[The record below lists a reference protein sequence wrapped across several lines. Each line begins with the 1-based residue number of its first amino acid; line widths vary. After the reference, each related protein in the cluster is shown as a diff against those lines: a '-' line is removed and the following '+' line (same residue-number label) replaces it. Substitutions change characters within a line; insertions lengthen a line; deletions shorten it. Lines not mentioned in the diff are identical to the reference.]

1 MEFQD
6 VVRQRYAAKKF
17 DGKSIPQEKMDELIE
32 LIRLTP
38 SGLNLQ
44 PWKIKIV
51 TDQKTKDELF
61 PVTGEQPS
69 VTSCSHLLVLC
80 ANTDFDDLVAKADK
94 SMRDGGVPDEIRRH
108 VIELASAHKEKSLE
122 ARLAYARN
130 QVFISLGNALNGA
143 KALGLDAC
151 PMTNFQPQEYS
162 RILNIPAHIV
172 PTVLVAV
179 GYAADKPMPKRRLA
193 KEDIVF

>member
-1 MEFQD
+1 
-6 VVRQRYAAKKF
+6 
-17 DGKSIPQEKMDELIE
+17 
-32 LIRLTP
+32 
-38 SGLNLQ
+38 
-44 PWKIKIV
+44 
-51 TDQKTKDELF
+51 
-61 PVTGEQPS
+61 
-69 VTSCSHLLVLC
+69 
-80 ANTDFDDLVAKADK
+80 
-94 SMRDGGVPDEIRRH
+94 MRDGGVPDEIRRH

-172 PTVLVAV
+172 PAVLVAV
-179 GYAADKPMPKRRLA
+179 GYAADKPTPKRRLA

>member
-6 VVRQRYAAKKF
+6 VLSERYAAKKYTGESVPEAKI
-17 DGKSIPQEKMDELIE
+17 DQLIE
-32 LIRLTP
+32 LIRLSP

-51 TDQKTKDELF
+51 KDQETRDELF

-69 VTSCSHLLVLC
+69 VTTCSHLLVLC

-94 SMRDGGVPDEIRRH
+94 SMRDAGVPDPIRVH
-108 VIELASAHKEKSLE
+108 VIEMATAHKEKPFE
-122 ARLAYARN
+122 ARLAYAKN
-130 QVFISLGNALNGA
+130 QVYIALGNALNGA
-143 KALGLDAC
+143 KALGLDSCA
-151 PMTNFQPQEYS
+151 MTNFKPDEYS
-162 RILNIPAHIV
+162 RILGIPAHLV

>member
-6 VVRQRYAAKKF
+6 VVSQRYAAKKF
-17 DGKSIPQEKMDELIE
+17 TGEQIPEEKIDQLIE

-51 TDQKTKDELF
+51 RDQKTRDELF

-69 VTSCSHLLVLC
+69 VTTCSHLLVLC

-94 SMRDGGVPDEIRRH
+94 SMRDAGVPDAIRTH
-108 VIELASAHKEKSLE
+108 VIELANTHKEKPLE
-122 ARLAYARN
+122 ARLGYAKN

-151 PMTNFQPQEYS
+151 PMTNFRPDDYS
-162 RILNIPAHIV
+162 RILGIPAHLV

-179 GYAADKPMPKRRLA
+179 GYAADKAMPKRRLA